1 MSNLTSERFRHI
13 IDNLKNGIKI
23 TEEVKY
29 IFDEIKSDESKMQSF
44 LLEFLNKIID
54 SKNYNVQIMGL
65 INEFMSD
72 KIDIQTLSYKL
83 FNEGKIGYS
92 ELDDLYDK
100 SLIVHDNLKRGLKD
114 YIYPYKKAQFYHLRN
129 EESIFEKM
137 IRVLFEFTREDEKN
151 TRGVCFDYC
160 LFLTALDIIKEKK
173 TDFIIMN
180 GIETNGENNYF
191 IVRNNSSC
199 DVIDPFNGIYTT
211 INNYNIKGVESII
224 IPDAKSI
231 IKPECNQNNFQALHY
246 FNKGKIK

>member
-83 FNEGKIGYS
+83 FNEGKIGNS
-92 ELDDLYDK
+92 ESDDLYDK
-100 SLIVHDNLKRGLKD
+100 SLIVHDRIKRL
-114 YIYPYKKAQFYHLRN
+114 YL
-129 EESIFEKM
+129 S
-137 IRVLFEFTREDEKN
+137 V
-151 TRGVCFDYC
+151 
-160 LFLTALDIIKEKK
+160 
-173 TDFIIMN
+173 
-180 GIETNGENNYF
+180 
-191 IVRNNSSC
+191 
-199 DVIDPFNGIYTT
+199 
-211 INNYNIKGVESII
+211 
-224 IPDAKSI
+224 
-231 IKPECNQNNFQALHY
+231 
-246 FNKGKIK
+246 